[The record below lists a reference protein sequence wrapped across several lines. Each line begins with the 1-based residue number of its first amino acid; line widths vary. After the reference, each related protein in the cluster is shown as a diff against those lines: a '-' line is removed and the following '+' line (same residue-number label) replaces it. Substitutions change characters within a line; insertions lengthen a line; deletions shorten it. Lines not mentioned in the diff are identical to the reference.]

1 MKKTGKVKTSNLL
14 KLSLI
19 IALVGTFMVVI
30 LANNL
35 EPSTKTIDS
44 INERSIDE
52 WIKVQG
58 NVTQETDVSG
68 LKIITVNDG
77 TASISC
83 ILRKNVSYN
92 FKDQRVEIQGKI
104 TDYKGDIE
112 IDISK
117 ITVL

>member
-1 MKKTGKVKTSNLL
+1 MKTSNLL

-19 IALVGTFMVVI
+19 VALVGTFLVI
-30 LANNL
+30 ILSNNL
-35 EPSTKTIDS
+35 EPNTKTIDS

-58 NVTQETDVSG
+58 NITQETDVSG

-77 TASISC
+77 TASINC
-83 ILRKNVSYN
+83 ILRKNVSYS
-92 FKDQRVEIQGKI
+92 FKDHKVEIQGKI

-117 ITVL
+117 IIVL